1 MKTRAH
7 TSGAFDFSLDLAVMS
22 HAVSMIAEE
31 MGTVLERGALSPN
44 IRERRDASSALFD
57 ANGTMIAQAAHIPV
71 HLGAMPESVRAVRAK
86 KPEPGDVFIL
96 NDPFHGGSHLPDLTL
111 VEAID
116 IGGAIAGYAAIRAHH
131 ADVGGMSPGSMPQ
144 GATELVQEGIIL
156 PPVRLERAGVVDESM
171 MELILANVRTPEERR
186 GDLAAQRGA
195 CAAGAAGWRA
205 LIAREGAERLG
216 AACNA
221 LLDYTERRA
230 IARLAAIGDVT
241 GRAEDMLEGD
251 GFSTDAVP
259 LAVRLSIAS
268 GKLHL
273 DFAGTDAKVRGN
285 VNCPMAV
292 TRAAALFV
300 LRTLLDDD
308 VPTNEGIARAI
319 SIVTPDDCLIN
330 AKWPS
335 AVAAGNVETSQR
347 ITDLLFA
354 ALADAGFAV
363 PAQGQ
368 GTMNNITFGGEGWT
382 FYETLG
388 GGQGASAK
396 GSGPSAVHVGM
407 SNTRNTPI
415 ESLERSY
422 PILIDEYSIRRGSGG
437 SGAFDGGDGVIRR
450 YRVRERCTVTLLT
463 ERRTRAPRGATGGG
477 DGVVGRNLLNGNPL
491 PAKCRVGA
499 ASRRRGD
506 DRDAG
511 RRGIRQ
517 ARAKAT
523 RQEDELTRLSFPREV
538 CSPPTA
544 ASAFRISPIRKPS
557 PPRRRPAARNPAI
570 HPALHL
576 SKSRSP
582 VPPGPRAYTDGP
594 LR

>member
-1 MKTRAH
+1 MTR
-7 TSGAFDFSLDLAVMS
+7 TPKFDPLDLAVMS
-22 HAVSMIAEE
+22 HAVAMIAEE

-57 ANGTMIAQAAHIPV
+57 VNGAMVAQAAHIPV
-71 HLGAMPESVRAVRAK
+71 HLGAMPESVRAVRARN
-86 KPEPGDVFIL
+86 PEPGDVFIL

-116 IGGAIAGYAAIRAHH
+116 IGGKIAGYTAIRAHH

-156 PPVRLERAGVVDESM
+156 PPVRLERRGVPDESM
-171 MELILANVRTPEERR
+171 MELILANVRTPQERR

-205 LIAREGAERLG
+205 LIAREGAPRLK
-216 AACNA
+216 AACDA
-221 LLDYTERRA
+221 LLAYTERRA
-230 IARLAAIGDVT
+230 VARLHAIGNT
-241 GRAEDMLEGD
+241 IGHAEDMLEGD
-251 GFSTDAVP
+251 GYSTDPVP
-259 LAVRLSIAS
+259 LKVKLEIRG

-273 DFAGTDAKVRGN
+273 DFTGTSPKVRGN
-285 VNCPMAV
+285 VNTPMAV
-292 TRAAALFV
+292 TRAASLFV

-347 ITDLLFA
+347 VTDLLFA
-354 ALADAGFAV
+354 ALADAGVAV

-368 GTMNNITFGGEGWT
+368 GTMNNITFGGDGWT

-396 GSGPSAVHVGM
+396 GPGPSAVHVGM

-422 PILIDEYSIRRGSGG
+422 PILVDGYAIRRGSGG
-437 SGAFDGGDGVIRR
+437 RGEFFGGDGV
-450 YRVRERCTVTLLT
+450 VRKYHVLERCTVTLLT
-463 ERRTRAPRGATGGG
+463 ERRMRAPRGAMGGG
-477 DGVVGRNLLNGNPL
+477 DGAVGRNLLNGREL
-491 PAKCRVGA
+491 PAKCRV
-499 ASRRRGD
+499 
-506 DRDAG
+506 
-511 RRGIRQ
+511 
-517 ARAKAT
+517 
-523 RQEDELTRLSFPREV
+523 ELTAGDVVTIE
-538 CSPPTA
+538 T
-544 ASAFRISPIRKPS
+544 
-557 PPRRRPAARNPAI
+557 
-570 HPALHL
+570 
-576 SKSRSP
+576 
-582 VPPGPRAYTDGP
+582 PGGGGYGV
-594 LR
+594 LQL